1 MKDFATTLYHITKG
15 YLPLLLWSL
24 VAQVVMIFF
33 TVFAVFLLQVLVDSL
48 TSLESLTKDV
58 SFLEKGVIW
67 LLTGGRGAAYL
78 YANRVY
84 IMPLA
89 IFAAGV
95 LLALTTSLRMMLRSY
110 LSSGVNGSMQYILF
124 SHLERLPYSYYK
136 RSKSGDL
143 IQTSTR
149 DIDVLRRFLV
159 IDLGNFNYT
168 FWMLLFCLL
177 VLFALNWKLALVS
190 ISLLPA
196 MFVYSFF
203 LIKKVRKKYRAT
215 DDSEA
220 VLTDKINE
228 NLLATR
234 IIKAYNAERR
244 EIKGFDL
251 LLDDYKYKF
260 ISWSRLRGFFFASSD
275 IFVFGSKLLSLLF
288 SAYLIFT
295 GEIGAGT
302 LVVAFLLIDMMVW
315 PVRDTA
321 TSLSNMGRYLASAD
335 RVKEILDEKEE
346 DVDSGLKPEIKGEIV
361 FEDVRFHY
369 PDSDLDMI
377 DGVSFR
383 VKAGSSLAIMG
394 RTGAGKSTL
403 AYLLTRLYDYD
414 GGHIYLDGTEITKI
428 SKHHLRR
435 NVMPVL
441 QDPFLFSKSVA
452 ENIKMA
458 RPDASMEDVKK
469 AVRMA
474 SLEATVS
481 RLEKGYDT
489 AVGEKGTSLSGGQKQ
504 RVAIARTLLASSP
517 VLILDDSL
525 SAVDTATDLK
535 IRENLASMAKK
546 PTTIIVT
553 HRVMTAKDC
562 DYIIVLDRGKVAE
575 EGTHEELLKRPGLY
589 QRIAS
594 IQGKMV

>member
-1 MKDFATTLYHITKG
+1 MKDFAKTLYHITKG

-33 TVFAVFLLQVLVDSL
+33 NVFAVFLLQVLVDSL

-203 LIKKVRKKYRAT
+203 LIKKVRKK
-215 DDSEA
+215 
-220 VLTDKINE
+220 
-228 NLLATR
+228 
-234 IIKAYNAERR
+234 
-244 EIKGFDL
+244 
-251 LLDDYKYKF
+251 
-260 ISWSRLRGFFFASSD
+260 
-275 IFVFGSKLLSLLF
+275 
-288 SAYLIFT
+288 
-295 GEIGAGT
+295 
-302 LVVAFLLIDMMVW
+302 
-315 PVRDTA
+315 
-321 TSLSNMGRYLASAD
+321 
-335 RVKEILDEKEE
+335 
-346 DVDSGLKPEIKGEIV
+346 
-361 FEDVRFHY
+361 
-369 PDSDLDMI
+369 
-377 DGVSFR
+377 
-383 VKAGSSLAIMG
+383 
-394 RTGAGKSTL
+394 
-403 AYLLTRLYDYD
+403 
-414 GGHIYLDGTEITKI
+414 
-428 SKHHLRR
+428 
-435 NVMPVL
+435 
-441 QDPFLFSKSVA
+441 
-452 ENIKMA
+452 
-458 RPDASMEDVKK
+458 
-469 AVRMA
+469 
-474 SLEATVS
+474 
-481 RLEKGYDT
+481 
-489 AVGEKGTSLSGGQKQ
+489 
-504 RVAIARTLLASSP
+504 
-517 VLILDDSL
+517 
-525 SAVDTATDLK
+525 
-535 IRENLASMAKK
+535 
-546 PTTIIVT
+546 
-553 HRVMTAKDC
+553 
-562 DYIIVLDRGKVAE
+562 
-575 EGTHEELLKRPGLY
+575 
-589 QRIAS
+589 
-594 IQGKMV
+594 